1 MAILYKMNGFFYH
14 FDMFF
19 ENASRPTYYTLI
31 SIFYFLYFLTLF
43 QITYIN
49 PSYLEIM
56 NTFIHIFISI
66 VLIMRFNPY
75 RSIKCTENDQ
85 IFIFASAILLLIS
98 TGVTHT
104 IENNVYRFI
113 GDSFTQNV

>member
-1 MAILYKMNGFFYH
+1 MNGVFYH

-49 PSYLEIM
+49 PSNLEMM
-56 NTFIHIFISI
+56 NTIIHTFISI

-75 RSIKCTENDQ
+75 RSIKCNENDQ
-85 IFIFASAILLLIS
+85 LFIFASAILLLIS

-104 IENNVYRFI
+104 IENNLYHFL
-113 GDSFTQNV
+113 GDSFSKNV